1 MSKLSNSLR
10 TIFVN
15 DEYVVSTRNII
26 TFNDISEILTN
37 TEEGKQFVEKIFSQK
52 LPKAKCWL
60 CTTGKKENVIKK
72 KSIKE
77 MIEETLD
84 NMSIGETIVINH
96 QDARFSSLQPM
107 ASIYCKRWN
116 RKYKIHRV
124 CSEGSFV
131 LYKHITRIV

>member
-37 TEEGKQFVEKIFSQK
+37 TEEGKRFVEKMFPQK
-52 LPKAKCWL
+52 LPTAKCWL
-60 CTTGKKENVIKK
+60 CTTGEKENVIKK
-72 KSIKE
+72 KTIKE

-96 QDARFSSLQPM
+96 QDARFYSIQPM
-107 ASIYCKRWN
+107 VSIYCKRWN

-124 CSEGSFV
+124 SGQGGSV

>member
-37 TEEGKQFVEKIFSQK
+37 TEEGKQFVERIFPQK
-52 LPKAKCWL
+52 SE
-60 CTTGKKENVIKK
+60 KKVVIVK
-72 KSIKE
+72 KSIKQL
-77 MIEETLD
+77 IEETLD

-96 QDARFSSLQPM
+96 QDRRFSSIQPM
-107 ASIYCKRWN
+107 VSNYCKHAADAGWN

-124 CSEGSFV
+124 NG